1 MFRSKR
7 DVDKHVAD
15 LDEKIPSEK
24 ERSLKYFTV
33 ARLYFNIGEEGLA
46 LKYLDKYCNVRPSSA
61 QAFKFRGQ
69 VLEKASERESE
80 DEGLYSKKTAAV
92 EAYKASYHLD
102 LSQKEL
108 LKKICEITVQ
118 LPIHDTE
125 HARYYIT
132 LHSFKPLNELTKKE
146 KKKKTLKLLFVI
158 TVFISC
164 LTNRI

>member
-125 HARYYIT
+125 HARYMCYV
-132 LHSFKPLNELTKKE
+132 LRSYSLLAYFSFLPLFPFLPFP
-146 KKKKTLKLLFVI
+146 LFH
-158 TVFISC
+158 F
-164 LTNRI
+164 LPFYLF